1 VKKFQAPVI
10 GGFRKMI
17 TLPPTS
23 VGTTIAEVGA
33 GTITLSQLAA
43 AINNI
48 LQGSGS
54 VTTGSAQAANLVLG
68 PGLAGGGT
76 LVGNVPLRLTAP
88 IPWGIMEDGAEG
100 DMGPPGAVGS
110 TGPQGPQGIPGTGGS
125 GSGNGPTLWIP
136 EDTSY
141 DDFLIPGPA
150 GAAGATGATGP
161 QGPQGPSGTGSGS
174 GGGGTTMFMVHED
187 PPYDDLIQLGVP
199 NVIGPYLTVLNSLT
213 VQGSTTITNPADAAL
228 ISIISTGPA
237 GTITMGATG
246 AQVIQA
252 PNGSNFTIS
261 AAANGVQIQM
271 STGEIQF
278 ITGSTQRMTIGLSPG
293 NVVIGNVP
301 AGQSGLVIAGASGT
315 SAFIAT
321 ASGIQIGTPKG
332 GSSGEMGS
340 GTANVS
346 GNYFI
351 NGVPIQNPIR
361 PGDGAYMS
369 IAEDQYWEE
378 EIYKGPTAPVAQG
391 GTFVGTLTGVNAVTT
406 AVFTYSIVGG
416 NVATLRVGNLT
427 GTCSTP
433 SNVTVTGLP
442 NFLQPAATQLVSCIV
457 ENSGNFAFG
466 AAQLTPGSGT
476 IMLYVAGAGL
486 IPGTG
491 QWTTATT
498 VGLLDWSIAYPL
510 N

>member
-1 VKKFQAPVI
+1 MKKFQAPVI

-48 LQGSGS
+48 LQGTGTT
-54 VTTGSAQAANLVLG
+54 TTGSAQSANLVVG
-68 PGLAGGGT
+68 PGLSGGGV

-88 IPWGIMEDGAEG
+88 VPWGIMEDGADG
-100 DMGPPGAVGS
+100 DMGPPGIAGA
-110 TGPQGPQGIPGTGGS
+110 TGPQGPQGPAGSGGS
-125 GSGNGPTLWIP
+125 GGGTAIWVP

-150 GAAGATGATGP
+150 GAVGATGATGATGP
-161 QGPQGPSGTGSGS
+161 QGPAGTGTGSGGS
-174 GGGGTTMFMVHED
+174 GTVMFMVHED
-187 PPYDDLIQLGVP
+187 PPYEEVPLGFAPP
-199 NVIGPYLTVLNSLT
+199 NVIGQFLNVIGTFSIMAVGGATASYPAGFALSAPVAGGSIT
-213 VQGSTTITNPADAAL
+213 PILSMGGGGQSTIQAASANQLVITQGAGATITSIQMQSGSMSFTVGDAVRML
-228 ISIISTGPA
+228 IDTTTPL
-237 GTITMGATG
+237 ITMNAIAGNNTL
-246 AQVIQA
+246 QV
-252 PNGSNFTIS
+252 N
-261 AAANGVQIQM
+261 
-271 STGEIQF
+271 
-278 ITGSTQRMTIGLSPG
+278 
-293 NVVIGNVP
+293 
-301 AGQSGLVIAGASGT
+301 GASGN
-315 SAFIAT
+315 SAIII
-321 ASGIQIGTPKG
+321 SGSGMQIGT
-332 GSSGEMGS
+332 
-340 GTANVS
+340 GTALPGGEKGAGAMNVG

-351 NGVPIQNPIR
+351 NGVPIQNALGIN
-361 PGDGAYMS
+361 AHMV
-369 IAEDQYWEE
+369 AEDPYWEE
-378 EIYKGPTAPVAQG
+378 EIFKGPVTPPQLT
-391 GTFVGTLTGVNAVTT
+391 GTFVGTLIGVNAAAT
-406 AVFTYSIVGG
+406 ANITYNVSGG
-416 NVATLRVGNLT
+416 VATLRVGSLS

-433 SNVTVTGLP
+433 SNVAVTGLP

-476 IMLYVAGAGL
+476 IILYVAGAGL